1 MKPEGSSVCRMERAV
16 PSALP
21 RAGRIELRAA
31 RSTSNFLLLSYVT
44 SSLFLGVSLLS
55 SCKREQRVLVVQP
68 PSAQQPLLQQM
79 SDLAPGPKHRQVPS
93 LPNPDENNSWSM
105 SEGKRLYEAYNCVGC
120 HAHGGGGMGP
130 ALMDEKWIYGH
141 EPQQVYA
148 TIVEGRPN
156 GMPSF
161 RGKIPNE
168 QVWEI
173 VAYVR
178 SLSGLANQWAANGR
192 DDHIK
197 GPPPPNSVPEG
208 TPHNSSEPQPK

>member
-1 MKPEGSSVCRMERAV
+1 MNLKRSVCMVERAI
-16 PSALP
+16 PSTLP
-21 RAGRIELRAA
+21 GARRIELATA
-31 RSTSNFLLLSYVT
+31 QSTSNFLLRSCFPYLLIVLPFF
-44 SSLFLGVSLLS
+44 LF
-55 SCKREQRVLVVQP
+55 SCKREQRTLVVQP
-68 PSAQQPLLQQM
+68 PSAEQTSLQQM
-79 SDLAPGPKHRQVPS
+79 SDLAPGPKHRRVPAI
-93 LPNPDENNSWSM
+93 PNPDENNSWAM

-130 ALMDEKWIYGH
+130 PLMDEKWIYGH

-161 RGKIPNE
+161 RGKISND
-168 QVWEI
+168 QLWEI

-178 SLSGLANQWAANGR
+178 SLSGLTNQWAANAR

-197 GPPPPNSVPEG
+197 GAPPPNSVSEG
-208 TPHNSSEPQPK
+208 TPHESSEPPPQ

>member
-1 MKPEGSSVCRMERAV
+1 MNGESKKKRRVGMALRCRPHGAHGVARATQTF
-16 PSALP
+16 
-21 RAGRIELRAA
+21 LR
-31 RSTSNFLLLSYVT
+31 SCFFNFLV
-44 SSLFLGVSLLS
+44 LFLFFLF
-55 SCKREQRVLVVQP
+55 SCEREQRTLVLEL
-68 PSAQQPLLQQM
+68 PSAEEASLQQM
-79 SDLAPGPKHRQVPS
+79 SDLAPGPKHKKVRS
-93 LPNPDENNSWSM
+93 LPNPDENNSWAM
-105 SEGKRLYEAYNCVGC
+105 SEGKQLYEAYNCVGC

-141 EPQQVYA
+141 KPQQVYA

-161 RGKIPNE
+161 RGKIPND

-178 SLSGLANQWAANGR
+178 SLSGLANQWAADAR
-192 DDHIK
+192 DDHTK

-208 TPHNSSEPQPK
+208 TPHNNSEPQPK